1 MKKNIF
7 KTILITSITISI
19 SAFLMSS
26 FIIYNQAIEKVKMV
40 VFNHA
45 STLKEILDN
54 NPNYLTQNNLQSN
67 LRITLIDKEGF
78 VLYDNFVDT
87 KNLDNHLLREEVQE
101 AINKKQGYSI
111 RDSNT
116 TNTKYIYFAT
126 ILKNNNIIRVSY
138 EFNTLSD
145 NLKVQIIL
153 VFLVIVIL
161 LIICLIFSSYKINQ
175 IIKPINT
182 LDLQNPLNNKT
193 YPELRELLE
202 SLETHNN
209 LRKEFSANV
218 SHELKTPLTSISGYA
233 EIMANNIA
241 KIEDHQAISKKIYD
255 EAQRLLEK
263 INNII
268 KISKLDEN
276 KVDTDFTQINYK
288 NLILEIVNN
297 LQSLINKNNLKLELE
312 LEEITG
318 NGISSLIFDAIY
330 NIIQNSIKYNKPNG
344 LIKIKLHQLDN
355 NIYIRIKDTGIGID
369 KEEIPRIFERFY
381 RVDKSRSQIIE
392 GSGLGLAISKH
403 AILLHNG
410 KINVY
415 SKINEGSTFEIII
428 PK

>member
-54 NPNYLTQNNLQSN
+54 NLSYLTQNNPQSN

-241 KIEDHQAISKKIYD
+241 KIEDHQSISKKIYD

-392 GSGLGLAISKH
+392 GSGLGLSISKH